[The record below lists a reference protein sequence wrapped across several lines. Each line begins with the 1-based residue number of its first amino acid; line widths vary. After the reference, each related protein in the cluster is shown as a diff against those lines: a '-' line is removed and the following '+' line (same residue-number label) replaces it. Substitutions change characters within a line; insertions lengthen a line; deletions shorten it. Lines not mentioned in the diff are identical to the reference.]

1 METVTL
7 PGLPG
12 HTITLEIDGAWLSCE
27 VRDSSGEVRYSA
39 GWDTTPTA

>member
-1 METVTL
+1 METATL

-12 HTITLEIDGAWLSCE
+12 HTITLEVDGPWLSCE